1 MGSKKSSSWAI
12 GESIALGGGKGKG
25 GAGLALYSLVDVD
38 NQIIYGLFIG
48 SVGVAGGIPFQIT
61 LSQRGSF
68 SFFTTTKAIPASD
81 FKGFVYFGSAL
92 NMSLFAGQSVIDLM
106 TFNGVDHDPYWIN
119 TAGLENGISFSIL
132 GVSVGY
138 VILGDPMPN
147 TGCDIRPAG
156 DPWCGGYTPSGG
168 YSPNTNQ
175 SR

>member
-1 MGSKKSSSWAI
+1 
-12 GESIALGGGKGKG
+12 
-25 GAGLALYSLVDVD
+25 
-38 NQIIYGLFIG
+38 
-48 SVGVAGGIPFQIT
+48 
-61 LSQRGSF
+61 
-68 SFFTTTKAIPASD
+68 
-81 FKGFVYFGSAL
+81 
-92 NMSLFAGQSVIDLM
+92 M